1 MKNLYTIA
9 FAWLLSLA
17 PVNAQ
22 DDCSLDFFWN
32 AIDGNPTEM
41 IEMPQ
46 GVDVEVTINGIPVE
60 DLESAENVMLLGF
73 LDSFEICAT
82 LISEN
87 CPDGITECEIY
98 DMSDF
103 IVDEGDWTDEDWG
116 DWNDSTWV
124 DNGDWDEGD
133 WGDWDWNDEDW
144 SDNDDWDEGD
154 WDWNDSTGV
163 DNGDWDEGDWGDW
176 DWSDNDDWDEGEWD
190 WNDSTWVDNG
200 DWDDEDWG
208 DWNDDDNWDDGTED
222 GNGGLVAGI
231 EDEAPIVEWSVFPVP
246 AINNITFKGLP
257 EGTFAAAVY
266 DSQGRFVMNQN
277 VQNGQTIFVSDLP
290 NGYYSIHIPAIAG
303 SMNRFVVQH

>member
-73 LDSFEICAT
+73 FDSFEICAS

-87 CPDGITECEIY
+87 CPDGITECVIF

-103 IVDEGDWTDEDWG
+103 IVDEGLSAHVGRPQKG
-116 DWNDSTWV
+116 DY
-124 DNGDWDEGD
+124 
-133 WGDWDWNDEDW
+133 
-144 SDNDDWDEGD
+144 
-154 WDWNDSTGV
+154 
-163 DNGDWDEGDWGDW
+163 
-176 DWSDNDDWDEGEWD
+176 
-190 WNDSTWVDNG
+190 
-200 DWDDEDWG
+200 
-208 DWNDDDNWDDGTED
+208 
-222 GNGGLVAGI
+222 GI
-231 EDEAPIVEWSVFPVP
+231 E
-246 AINNITFKGLP
+246 
-257 EGTFAAAVY
+257 
-266 DSQGRFVMNQN
+266 
-277 VQNGQTIFVSDLP
+277 
-290 NGYYSIHIPAIAG
+290 H
-303 SMNRFVVQH
+303 